1 MRILVVTNHSGMLY
15 NFRRELIGE
24 LLRNNEVTISMPFVG
39 HEEDFE
45 KMGAR
50 CINTDVDRRGT
61 SIFKD
66 LSLIKAYRKILKEEK
81 PDLMITYSIKA
92 NVYAGYFAGRL
103 GVPYYANVQGLG
115 TAFQT
120 PLLSAFVSFLYRKAL
135 KKSERV
141 FFENQ
146 PNADFF
152 VEKKIIPRE
161 KTLVL
166 SGAGVNSELFAYQ
179 PYPEN
184 EKTSFLFAGRIMKE
198 KGIDELIESAKKLK
212 AEGYNFVLDMAG
224 FFEDE
229 YQTKIEK
236 LQEEGIIA
244 FHGFQ
249 DSLKEFYAKADC
261 IVMPSYHEGMNNVI
275 LEGSS
280 CGRAVIA
287 SDIPGCREAV
297 EDGVTGFLCKSKDV
311 ETLYGA
317 MKRFLEL
324 PRDERIKLG
333 EAAREKMVRE
343 FEKHIVVEKIMNV
356 LRKV

>member
-1 MRILVVTNHSGMLY
+1 MKILVVTNHSGMLY

-24 LLRNNEVTISMPFVG
+24 LLKNNEVIISMPFVG

-50 CINTDVDRRGT
+50 CINTEVDRRGT
-61 SIFKD
+61 SVFKD
-66 LSLIKAYRKILKEEK
+66 FSLMKAYRKILKEEK

-92 NVYAGYFAGRL
+92 NVYAGYSAGRL

-120 PLLSAFVSFLYRKAL
+120 PILSAFVSFLYRKAL
-135 KKSERV
+135 KRAERV

-161 KTLVL
+161 KTMVL
-166 SGAGVNSELFAYQ
+166 NGAGVNSELFSYQ
-179 PYPEN
+179 SYPDN
-184 EKTSFLFAGRIMKE
+184 EKTRFLFAGRIMKE
-198 KGIDELIESAKKLK
+198 KGIDELFEAVRRLAK
-212 AEGYNFVLDMAG
+212 EGYDFVLDMAG

-229 YQTKIEK
+229 YQEKVEKI
-236 LQEEGIIA
+236 QEEGLVV

-249 DSLKEFYAKADC
+249 DALKDFYAQSDC

-297 EDGVTGFLCKSKDV
+297 EDGVTGFLCKAKDV
-311 ETLYGA
+311 ETLYSA

-324 PRDERIKLG
+324 PKDERIKLG

-343 FEKHIVVEKIMNV
+343 FDKHIVVEKIMHV

>member
-1 MRILVVTNHSGMLY
+1 
-15 NFRRELIGE
+15 
-24 LLRNNEVTISMPFVG
+24 
-39 HEEDFE
+39 
-45 KMGAR
+45 
-50 CINTDVDRRGT
+50 
-61 SIFKD
+61 
-66 LSLIKAYRKILKEEK
+66 
-81 PDLMITYSIKA
+81 
-92 NVYAGYFAGRL
+92 
-103 GVPYYANVQGLG
+103 
-115 TAFQT
+115 
-120 PLLSAFVSFLYRKAL
+120 
-135 KKSERV
+135 
-141 FFENQ
+141 
-146 PNADFF
+146 
-152 VEKKIIPRE
+152 
-161 KTLVL
+161 
-166 SGAGVNSELFAYQ
+166 
-179 PYPEN
+179 
-184 EKTSFLFAGRIMKE
+184 MKE
-198 KGIDELIESAKKLK
+198 KGIDELIESVKKLK
-212 AEGYNFVLDMAG
+212 DEGYNFVLDMAG

-311 ETLYGA
+311 ETLYSA

-324 PRDERIKLG
+324 PREARIKFG

-343 FEKHIVVEKIMNV
+343 FDKHIVVEKIMNV